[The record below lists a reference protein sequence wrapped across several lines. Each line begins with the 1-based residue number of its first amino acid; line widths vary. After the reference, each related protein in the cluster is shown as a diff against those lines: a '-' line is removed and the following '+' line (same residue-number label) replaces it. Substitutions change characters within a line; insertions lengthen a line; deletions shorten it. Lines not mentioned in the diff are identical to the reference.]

1 MQPYQLAKKNG
12 NISGILYGFS
22 QIVMFVVFALIFFIG
37 TLFVRQFNVKFVDV
51 FTAIY
56 AIVFAAMTTGNN
68 MQMMPDMASSKNSAA
83 NLFEMLDGKDED
95 QIQEENKSPNIKEGG
110 TGGRI
115 ELNNVTF
122 KYPSRNNYTFNN
134 LNLKIPAGAK
144 VALVGPSGC
153 GKSTIVQM
161 VLRFYEPE
169 SGEILLDGRNIKDY
183 DLHYLRRLF
192 GLVSQEPVLFNAS
205 FR

>member
-1 MQPYQLAKKNG
+1 
-12 NISGILYGFS
+12 
-22 QIVMFVVFALIFFIG
+22 MFVVFALIFYIG
-37 TLFVRQFNVKFVDV
+37 TLFIREFNVKFVDV

-83 NLFEMLDGKDED
+83 NLFEILDGQDED
-95 QIQEENKSPNIKEGG
+95 QLQEERNSPMIKEGG
-110 TGGRI
+110 HNGRI

-134 LNLKIPAGAK
+134 LNLRIPPGAK

-153 GKSTIVQM
+153 GKSTITQM
-161 VLRFYEPE
+161 ILRFYEPE
-169 SGEILLDGRNIKDY
+169 SG
-183 DLHYLRRLF
+183 
-192 GLVSQEPVLFNAS
+192 
-205 FR
+205 